1 MIKFQAIV
9 TTFHKVCKNMRDIN
23 VRWKFALPVSWASYV
38 KCVNHIRQWRE
49 SNYMLYILLVIHS
62 CNSVLVTVWLSYFQ
76 NKILNLETS
85 WILNSI
91 LLEYTELWVKSFQS
105 LQAKH
110 NFAREI
116 SNFPIAP
123 QALRTLLDDIR
134 ILKWNRMSN
143 IYKQRYA
150 IYTSLHQPL
159 GRNQKIFLFAKIR
172 VTKKKSIRQAG
183 NQFFFLISWLYI
195 QTKFS
200 KEQKK

>member
-38 KCVNHIRQWRE
+38 KCVNHIRRWRE
-49 SNYMLYILLVIHS
+49 S
-62 CNSVLVTVWLSYFQ
+62 
-76 NKILNLETS
+76 
-85 WILNSI
+85 NSI
-91 LLEYTELWVKSFQS
+91 LLEYTELWVKSFPS

-172 VTKKKSIRQAG
+172 VTKKKSTRQAG
-183 NQFFFLISWLYI
+183 NQFFFLIFWPNI
-195 QTKFS
+195 QTKF
-200 KEQKK
+200 